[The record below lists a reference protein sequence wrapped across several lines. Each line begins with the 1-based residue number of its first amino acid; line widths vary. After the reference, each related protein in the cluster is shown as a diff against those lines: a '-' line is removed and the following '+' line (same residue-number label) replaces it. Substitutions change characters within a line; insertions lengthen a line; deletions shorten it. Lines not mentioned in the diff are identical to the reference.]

1 MEPNIS
7 PWRRAVCGDL
17 TSAFNFANPNNEPF
31 PELPDT
37 SQADAIV
44 ASQIKLPKP
53 KPPAVAAMPKQG
65 NGHPSGPRLAPTS
78 WACMRATAAAEMR

>member
-53 KPPAVAAMPKQG
+53 KPPAVAAMPKQEMG
-65 NGHPSGPRLAPTS
+65 IRPARALPYEL
-78 WACMRATAAAEMR
+78 ACMRATAAAETR